1 VPHADV
7 VEAAIR
13 AKADP
18 LARFFARIL
27 GCRVTVGL
35 LQKHVGE
42 LRNGGNRSGI
52 PPAPFSSSSTSRR
65 LASASSTETAL
76 AGRGGGSEMLSGA
89 ANVYGLLPF
98 CKETDR

>member
-1 VPHADV
+1 MLVFLPSPARPGAPGSPSPETQENRTLPLPIVFDHVPHADV

-52 PPAPFSSSSTSRR
+52 PPAPFSSSRR
-65 LASASSTETAL
+65 RI
-76 AGRGGGSEMLSGA
+76 G
-89 ANVYGLLPF
+89 
-98 CKETDR
+98 DRR